1 MVRALRGA
9 TTVDKNDGQMILD
22 ATAELL
28 KLMVSA
34 NEIDK
39 KDIISVVFTMT
50 ADLNA
55 AFPAAAARQLGWNDI
70 ALLDA
75 VQADVAG
82 SLKKCIRVLMH
93 FNTEKSNG
101 ELRYIYLNEA
111 KKLRPD
117 ISEFI

>member
-9 TTVDKNDGQMILD
+9 TTVEKNDGQMILN
-22 ATAELL
+22 ATTELL

-34 NEIDK
+34 NGIDK

-70 ALLDA
+70 ALLDT

-82 SLKKCIRVLMH
+82 SLKKCIRVMMH
-93 FNTEKSNG
+93 FNTEKSNE
-101 ELRYIYLNEA
+101 ELKYIYLNEA
-111 KKLRPD
+111 KRLRPD
-117 ISEFI
+117 IS